1 MFLIP
6 SGPPGPPGIQ
16 SSSSICHLPR
26 QRHYNGFESGECPM
40 SVESQHK
47 LLESGEGTF
56 IEAGTL
62 VFLKKENKM
71 VLKTSEGG
79 WLELQVY
86 L

>member
-6 SGPPGPPGIQ
+6 SGPPGPPGIR
-16 SSSSICHLPR
+16 SSSSACHLQR
-26 QRHYNGFESGECPM
+26 QRHYNGFESGQCPLT
-40 SVESQHK
+40 VESQTK
-47 LLESGEGTF
+47 LLESGDGTL

-62 VFLKKENKM
+62 VFLKEENKM
-71 VLKTSEGG
+71 VLKTSQGG